1 MKLDLCEG
9 VSDFLFLLMSV
20 LTKFIFLLLLLLLLR
35 TCYSICLKR
44 VSLTESNI
52 LNHEVTVFNYNEL
65 FLKKKSHTL
74 YIIE

>member
-44 VSLTESNI
+44 VSMTESNI
-52 LNHEVTVFNYNEL
+52 LNHEVTVFIIIMS
-65 FLKKKSHTL
+65 FFKKNH
-74 YIIE
+74 IE